1 MSVKNKN
8 KANKPNCGQSRDKKG
23 KFLSSQAIDDMEYV
37 IKCLFKHVQRLKG
50 RLDLSR
56 EVRDGLAKERD
67 ALAKELDKCV
77 ADKKKLGE
85 ENCTLSRMFN
95 DQCKE
100 VDKLRS
106 DCNEEIGK
114 LRLDFNKELSLK
126 NSEIVKR
133 DCKIDFLKFFMT
145 PLAFSIGIICGFLI
159 KYATGK

>member
-8 KANKPNCGQSRDKKG
+8 KANKPNCGQRRDKNG

-67 ALAKELDKCV
+67 ELAKELDKRV
-77 ADKKKLGE
+77 ADKKKLDE
-85 ENCTLSRMFN
+85 ENVTLSRMLS

-100 VDKLRS
+100 VDKLR
-106 DCNEEIGK
+106 
-114 LRLDFNKELSLK
+114 LDFNNELSLK
-126 NSEIVKR
+126 NSEIVRR
-133 DCKIDFLKFFMT
+133 DCKIDFFKFFMT